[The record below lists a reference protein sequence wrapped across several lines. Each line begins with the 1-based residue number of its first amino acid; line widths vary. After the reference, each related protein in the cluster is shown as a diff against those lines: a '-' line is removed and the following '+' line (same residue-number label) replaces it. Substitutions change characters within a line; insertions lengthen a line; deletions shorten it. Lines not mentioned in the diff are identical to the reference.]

1 MKEVLPKKGKYLLGV
16 VSKQMENQLRERVFA
31 DVGIPS
37 DDFKKRCLY
46 VISDLKLEA
55 GILH

>member
-37 DDFKKRCLY
+37 DDFK
-46 VISDLKLEA
+46 
-55 GILH
+55 